1 MTISINQ
8 LDPYFQGLI
17 ANIMAVERQPLE
29 RLQTSRDD
37 LNVRRGVYV
46 DANNTLKQ
54 LQTSVKALSVSLTSS
69 ALTPGR
75 TTSVSNAPSGATVV
89 SASASSS
96 AVVGAYD
103 VAVTKIAKAQR
114 RVSAVQGSVDLALGK
129 SGEFWLGGT
138 GAASASV
145 TGNSTVSGVGTAAV
159 ASGQKELGAGAYT
172 VETRDANG
180 TLQFRLKNADGNV
193 VTIANANGT
202 FTNDWQSL
210 TAGTLDTKRGL
221 TLTLTGTA
229 ADASTTVN
237 YTAAGVKVDVAATDT
252 LQTIV
257 TNINAA
263 TQTEG
268 REIAASIVGKQLVL
282 TAANTG
288 TNHTLMYTDGLSG
301 GGLGF
306 TGVDLQA
313 AQDAEFTV
321 NNLSFVRSINTG
333 LTDVISGVSLNLAAD
348 AEGKS
353 ATLNVT
359 ADLSAGRQALTD
371 FIAKFNQAQTY
382 LKEKTNVVVTRSGET
397 TTYSRGALS
406 TDSVFSE
413 LRSHMFTLF
422 TGTVT
427 SASLYSSLRDIGL
440 TLDDNL
446 QATLSDSAKLDT
458 ALGANLSQTQTLLDT
473 VMTSFNDR
481 LSQFTGSSTGY
492 IDATVSH
499 IDSSLSEASTSISD
513 WNSRLD
519 AREEFYYRQYGE
531 LQAQLIQLTYLKQT
545 ITTGYSLLG

>member
-1 MTISINQ
+1 MTISLNQ

-29 RLQTSRDD
+29 RLQASRDD
-37 LNVRRGVYV
+37 LDVRRGVYV

-75 TTSVSNAPSGATVV
+75 ATSVSNAPSGATVL
-89 SASASSS
+89 SASASST
-96 AVVGAYD
+96 AVVGTYD
-103 VAVTKIAKAQR
+103 VVVSKLAKAQR
-114 RVSAVQGSVDLALGK
+114 RVSAVQSSVDLALGK

-138 GAASASV
+138 GTASASV
-145 TGNSTVSGVGTAAV
+145 TGNSTVSGVGAAAV

-172 VETRDANG
+172 VETRDVNG
-180 TLQFRLKNADGNV
+180 TLQFRLKNSDGNV

-202 FTNDWQSL
+202 LTNDWQSL

-221 TLTLTGTA
+221 TLTLTGAA
-229 ADASTTVN
+229 ADATTTVN
-237 YTAAGVKVDVAATDT
+237 YTAAGTKVDVAATDT
-252 LQTIV
+252 LQTIA

-263 TQTEG
+263 TQSEG
-268 REIAASIVGKQLVL
+268 REIAASLVGKQLVL
-282 TAANTG
+282 SAANTG
-288 TNHTLMYTDGLSG
+288 TNHTLIYTDGLSG

-321 NNLSFVRSINTG
+321 NGLSFVRSINTG
-333 LTDVISGVSLNLAAD
+333 LTDVISGVALNLAAD

-359 ADLSAGRQALTD
+359 ADLTAGRQALTD
-371 FIAKFNQAQTY
+371 FIAKFNEAQTY

-397 TTYSRGALS
+397 VTYSRGALS
-406 TDSVFSE
+406 TDTVFSE
-413 LRSHMFTLF
+413 LRSQMFMLF
-422 TGTVT
+422 TGNT
-427 SASLYSSLRDIGL
+427 SNTGLYQSLREIGL
-440 TLDDNL
+440 TIDDNL

-458 ALGANLSQTQTLLDT
+458 ALSANLSHTQTLLDA
-473 VMTSFNDR
+473 VMTSFNDK

-492 IDATVSH
+492 IDATINH
-499 IDSSLSEASTSISD
+499 IDARLSETSTSISD

-545 ITTGYSLLG
+545 ITTGYSLLS